1 MVSGAPVSRTE
12 RRRQVL
18 EDIRERIQA
27 RMYLG
32 LLRPGDRV
40 MTARE
45 QARRLGVDP
54 RMVLAAYGE
63 LEREGLVVRRERS
76 GVYLAETAHVPGG
89 PEEQLADW
97 AVDVLYQGLAR
108 GLRVREVPRWLER
121 AVASIRL
128 RAVCIECNDDQLHA
142 ICHELGEDYGL
153 ETVPVELD
161 RAGHPDA
168 REREALHG
176 ADLVITTSTHAREVN
191 RIAAAYGKPFTA
203 VEINPEWGRN
213 VAELLASG
221 PVYIVAADARFARK
235 MRAMFRR
242 AHSGNHLSF
251 VIIGRDDPGAIPPEA
266 PVWVTRLAAERFEPP
281 ASVRV
286 MPQVRV
292 LAPDSARELLRQ
304 LVGANT
310 DAPAGGA

>member
-1 MVSGAPVSRTE
+1 MVSGAPVSRAE

-18 EDIRERIQA
+18 EDIRERIPA

-161 RAGHPDA
+161 RAGQPDR
-168 REREALHG
+168 REQEALRS
-176 ADLVITTSTHAREVN
+176 ADLVVTTSTHAREVK
-191 RIAAAYGKPFTA
+191 RIAASYGKSCAA

-235 MRAMFRR
+235 MRGMFRR
-242 AHSGNHLSF
+242 AQSAENLNF
-251 VIIGRDDPGAIPPEA
+251 VILGRDEPGEIPA
-266 PVWVTRLAAERFEPP
+266 DAAVWVTRLAADHFAPHPSLKLLP
-281 ASVRV
+281 AVRV
-286 MPQVRV
+286 F
-292 LAPDSARELLRQ
+292 APESARELLRH
-304 LVGANT
+304 LVRENMAR
-310 DAPAGGA
+310 PQAGG